1 MARDHDHKNESLEND
16 LKTLTQQLLS
26 RRRAMIWLAAGAS
39 ALPLAIA
46 CGSDTSQNAATPSA
60 DADTTASTGTDSTTG
75 TDTTTNTTCSI
86 IPEETAGPY
95 PGDGSNGVNALV
107 LSGIVRKNI
116 KPSIGT
122 SSKVA
127 EGVPLSIEI
136 TLLNANGNCVELEG
150 YAVYLWHCDR
160 AGLYSMYSTAVKNE
174 NYLRG
179 VQEADA
185 SGKLTFESIFPGCY
199 DGRWPHIHFEVYK
212 SLAAATSS
220 KNKIATS
227 QIALPAAQC
236 KLAYAA
242 SGYSSSVTNLSKA
255 SLANDNVFSDGSSLQ
270 LPVIEGNATTGFTI
284 RLVVGVKG

>member
-1 MARDHDHKNESLEND
+1 M
-16 LKTLTQQLLS
+16 
-26 RRRAMIWLAAGAS
+26 
-39 ALPLAIA
+39 
-46 CGSDTSQNAATPSA
+46 
-60 DADTTASTGTDSTTG
+60 
-75 TDTTTNTTCSI
+75 
-86 IPEETAGPY
+86 
-95 PGDGSNGVNALV
+95 

-116 KPSIGT
+116 KPTLGT
-122 SSKVA
+122 SGKTA
-127 EGVPLSIEI
+127 EGVPLNIEI
-136 TLLNANGNCVELEG
+136 TLLNANGNCIELEG

-179 VQEADA
+179 VQEADT

-212 SLAAATSS
+212 SLSAATSS

-242 SGYSSSVTNLSKA
+242 SGYSTSVTNLNKA

-270 LPVIEGNATTGFTI
+270 LPVIEGDAVSGFTI